1 MLWCYTAGY
10 RNFGISPHLPPG
22 KQMSHPKFS
31 FNFFQ
36 KQSKFGKIPNNLLQ
50 KNNEVPGILVF
61 TKLQTLMLQTDVV
74 HFASVHPS
82 VQSCCWF
89 SSSFLVCREGHQL
102 SITAWR
108 CIRRW
113 IICIRRYTCM
123 KSFASLRYRTT
134 IMETLLGG
142 GMDNSC
148 CSLATEEIDPLINI
162 IPTLDIC
169 VCFVGAN
176 LFWCMVYLLVF
187 LGCEFFLFHN
197 MSNNKTI
204 TKKLHY

>member
-162 IPTLDIC
+162 TKARYMC
-169 VCFVGAN
+169 VLCGCQPI
-176 LFWCMVYLLVF
+176 LVYGLLVF
-187 LGCEFFLFHN
+187 LGCEFFF
-197 MSNNKTI
+197 SSI
-204 TKKLHY
+204 TCLIIKQ